1 MGILLLLLLLLFIM
15 IMGISIMH
23 KMMERVTRIETMEI
37 IHGYTSQGGHINGVV
52 VDVFVGTVGIG
63 VVEAIEK

>member
-1 MGILLLLLLLLFIM
+1 
-15 IMGISIMH
+15 MH

-52 VDVFVGTVGIG
+52 VDVFVGTVGVD